1 MAILT
6 GVSFVE
12 KKRGNLASGM
22 EFKKRKFVVRKKVEE
37 SLDARNNVGFMIFL
51 FTLQFT
57 FTRKHS

>member
-1 MAILT
+1 
-6 GVSFVE
+6 
-12 KKRGNLASGM
+12 M

-57 FTRKHS
+57 FTREHS

>member
-1 MAILT
+1 MEILT

-22 EFKKRKFVVRKKVEE
+22 EFKKCKFVVRKKVE
-37 SLDARNNVGFMIFL
+37 DARNNVGFMIFL

-57 FTRKHS
+57 FTREHS